1 MKCPYCGS
9 TVIIPESL
17 RTPPPSAGPT
27 IGEAFQFGLN
37 GVDLNKIMGNAMN
50 LPRAISLAQQGRI
63 DEAANLYSQLTGMEH
78 GDAVKAVSDMAAGHA
93 VSLTPGRTGATW
105 RQFQTS
111 YSQPSVEIDT
121 GPVSS
126 GSSETVTTGG
136 GRSCCLLIGIVVAV
150 AVVIAVLAGGGLM
163 LFSGGKSG
171 ASVLPIGFAHRTL
184 MFGSEGIGQGM
195 FQDPRAIGVD
205 ADGNLTVSDFQD
217 GRVQTFDSTG
227 KFLSSFSLSPDGKKV
242 YVSSMAVGRDGKIY
256 VVHSSKIHVYDQKGN
271 EVDTFGDN
279 ENTYDQVAVGGDG
292 KLYAIA
298 DQESIVR
305 LTPDGN
311 VDLSIPDT
319 FTKVAGDMDIDTHV
333 AADGLG
339 NMYIVGAFH
348 YLVLKYSPQGDYL
361 DQFGGE
367 AKAGASNQP
376 GKFTSPSAIAVD
388 GYGRVYVSDFWGIQV
403 FDSDGTYL
411 NLIPMDQGVAFG
423 MTFDDQNNL
432 YLVTN
437 QNHVMKFA
445 VQPPA
450 NK

>member
-1 MKCPYCGS
+1 M
-9 TVIIPESL
+9 
-17 RTPPPSAGPT
+17 
-27 IGEAFQFGLN
+27 
-37 GVDLNKIMGNAMN
+37 
-50 LPRAISLAQQGRI
+50 
-63 DEAANLYSQLTGMEH
+63 
-78 GDAVKAVSDMAAGHA
+78 
-93 VSLTPGRTGATW
+93 
-105 RQFQTS
+105 
-111 YSQPSVEIDT
+111 
-121 GPVSS
+121 
-126 GSSETVTTGG
+126 
-136 GRSCCLLIGIVVAV
+136 
-150 AVVIAVLAGGGLM
+150 
-163 LFSGGKSG
+163 
-171 ASVLPIGFAHRTL
+171 
-184 MFGSEGIGQGM
+184 
-195 FQDPRAIGVD
+195 
-205 ADGNLTVSDFQD
+205 
-217 GRVQTFDSTG
+217 
-227 KFLSSFSLSPDGKKV
+227 
-242 YVSSMAVGRDGKIY
+242 
-256 VVHSSKIHVYDQKGN
+256 
-271 EVDTFGDN
+271 
-279 ENTYDQVAVGGDG
+279 AVGGDG

-298 DQESIVR
+298 GQESIVR
-305 LTPDGN
+305 LTPDGK

-319 FTKVAGDMDIDTHV
+319 FAKVAGDMDIDTHV

-367 AKAGASNQP
+367 AKAGASNEP

-403 FDSDGTYL
+403 FDADGTYL